1 MHQPAKARKD
11 AEGVV
16 VDHADED
23 GRPGGQEEQQQGHGW
38 AARQNGRQGEQEG
51 RDHFAGLSD
60 WMTQGRGA
68 SEASQ

>member
-16 VDHADED
+16 VDHAEED
-23 GRPGGQEEQQQGHGW
+23 GCPGGQEEQQQGQGR
-38 AARQNGRQGEQEG
+38 AARQDGRQGEQEG
-51 RDHFAGLSD
+51 RDHFDGLSD